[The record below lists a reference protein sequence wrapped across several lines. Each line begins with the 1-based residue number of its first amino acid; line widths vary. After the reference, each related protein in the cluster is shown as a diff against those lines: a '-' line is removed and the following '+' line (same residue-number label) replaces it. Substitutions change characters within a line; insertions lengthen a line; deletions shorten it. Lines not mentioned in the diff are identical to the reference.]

1 MTQQKRLYMSPP
13 HMSGREAE
21 YVADAFATNWIAP
34 VGPHLKKFEEMF
46 AERVGVGHAVALA
59 SGTAALHLA
68 LRHLN
73 VEPGDEVI
81 CSSLTFCASA
91 NPIVYQRATPVF
103 IDADKSTW
111 NMDPNLLEEDLKDSA
126 AKGKLPK
133 AVIVVDL
140 LGQSADMDAILE
152 VTGRYDI
159 PVIEDAAEAL
169 GGTYKDRPAG
179 ASGWVAAFSFNGN
192 KIITTSGG
200 GMLVSDDEEV
210 ISHARHLS
218 TQAKDPG
225 PFYRHS
231 EVGYNYRLSNVCA
244 AIGIGQLEVLDERV
258 ARRKQLN
265 QLYKARLLELPG
277 IEFMPEADYGEPNYW
292 LSSITVDPSMF
303 GATCEDIRLALE
315 TLNIE
320 SRRIWVPMHMQKPFA
335 ECRVRGG
342 AVSENLFET
351 GLCLPSG
358 SAMTD
363 DDITRVCDCIEGLTK
378 ERTS

>member
-1 MTQQKRLYMSPP
+1 
-13 HMSGREAE
+13 MSGKEAE
-21 YVADAFATNWIAP
+21 YVADVFASNWIAP

-46 AERVGVGHAVALA
+46 ARQVGVAHAVALA

-73 VEPGDEVI
+73 VEAGDEVI
-81 CSSLTFCASA
+81 CPTLTFIASA
-91 NPIVYQRATPVF
+91 NPIGYQGANPVL
-103 IDADKSTW
+103 IDSDQANW
-111 NMDPNLLEEDLKDSA
+111 NMDPNLLEEDLKESA

-169 GGTYKDRPAG
+169 GATYKERAAG

-200 GMLVSDDEEV
+200 GMLVSDDEEA
-210 ISHARHLS
+210 IAHARHLS

-231 EVGYNYRLSNVCA
+231 EVGYNYRLSNICA
-244 AIGIGQLEVLDERV
+244 AIGIGQLEVLSERIKT
-258 ARRKQLN
+258 RKRINSAYQQRLGQL
-265 QLYKARLLELPG
+265 RG
-277 IEFMPEADYGEPNYW
+277 IAFMPEAEFGEPNYW
-292 LSSITVDPSMF
+292 LTTITVDPKQF

-315 TLNIE
+315 SHNIE
-320 SRRIWVPMHMQKPFA
+320 SRRIWVPLHLQKPFA
-335 ECRVRGG
+335 HCRARGG
-342 AVSENLFET
+342 AVAERLFET

-358 SAMTD
+358 TAMTED
-363 DDITRVCDCIEGLTK
+363 DLDRICACIEKLA
-378 ERTS
+378 